1 MISYRIVTYIAMQLD
16 IYLYL
21 ERNIDIRIIS
31 IKKSGIKEDII
42 FNNDRHIHS
51 QDNNVSFL
59 LDRDMGDTSATCSH
73 NILIPEKYH
82 PGNAINYN

>member
-51 QDNNVSFL
+51 
-59 LDRDMGDTSATCSH
+59 
-73 NILIPEKYH
+73 
-82 PGNAINYN
+82 